1 MSIRTPCCEA
11 AVTRLRRPR
20 MHAACPI
27 SAALHRAATRSPAL
41 YTGAGLLLARAG
53 VAVTVLEKH
62 KDFLR
67 DFRGD
72 TVHPS
77 TLELFHEIGLL
88 DDLLKLPH
96 ARFDTATLDLFGH
109 RYTVAT
115 LRHLPVAAP
124 YIAMM
129 PQRSAE
135 HTSELQSLMS
145 TS

>member
-1 MSIRTPCCEA
+1 M
-11 AVTRLRRPR
+11 V
-20 MHAACPI
+20 
-27 SAALHRAATRSPAL
+27 
-41 YTGAGLLLARAG
+41 AGLLLARAG

-115 LRHLPVAAP
+115 LRHLPLAAP
-124 YIAMM
+124 YIALM
-129 PQRSAE
+129 PQWDLLDLIALTARRYPAFA
-135 HTSELQSLMS
+135 LLMS
-145 TS
+145 TVATAPAFHTSVPAPRLYPASAHTSHT